1 MKEMSKVQI
10 YLNESIDLILS
21 ERQILSQLHHL
32 LISNLNYAFHD
43 KEYLYLILDY
53 LPGGELRY
61 YMKNDRYVFNESQ
74 IKFFVSNII
83 LSLRYIHKHNII
95 HRDIKPENLIFDSK
109 GYLHLTDFNISK
121 KIRKNKPILN
131 KSGTIGYLS
140 PEVILNKPQNFA
152 SDFYAVGIIC
162 YELVMGKI
170 PFNGR
175 NKKELAEKILYKK
188 IALNEHNML
197 GDYSVLM
204 GDFINKLLRRNY
216 KERLGYKNIDEIMN
230 HPWLEGINWDLIEN
244 KLIDVKYIPFLPPTG
259 DNFDNHRINKEDKT
273 YIKNYDEYLKII
285 NNSKYFKKFYYNYK
299 IPKRKSIQERTAII
313 NKNTNIEGRKSAE
326 LIEVE
331 HNDVSLL
338 NNNDNT
344 DLSFIKTT
352 AFNNNDKK
360 PDFKKPNIEPETNF
374 PKKMKTIYQKTN
386 LALKKTATIS
396 NKQRKRSNE

>member
-1 MKEMSKVQI
+1 
-10 YLNESIDLILS
+10 
-21 ERQILSQLHHL
+21 
-32 LISNLNYAFHD
+32 
-43 KEYLYLILDY
+43 
-53 LPGGELRY
+53 
-61 YMKNDRYVFNESQ
+61 MKNDRYVFNESQ

-285 NNSKYFKKFYYNYK
+285 NNSKYFKKFYYNHK

-374 PKKMKTIYQKTN
+374 PKKMKTNYQKTN